1 MKHNLVLTHD
11 ANGKMLDSPV
21 EIVAEQVNTA
31 IQFFFPNSKWDD
43 GMARMMIE
51 VDYEG
56 DLRVVVWEVPN
67 SDEYKLSHILSL
79 NDE

>member
-11 ANGKMLDSPV
+11 ANGKMLDSPI

-31 IQFFFPNSKWDD
+31 IQFFFPNSKWND

-51 VDYEG
+51 IHEG
-56 DLRVVVWEVPN
+56 DLRVIVWEVPN